1 MPKSVY
7 IRHALDAPRIHV
19 DMLDPDEE
27 PTFDG
32 LLHAM
37 TCFVNK
43 YYIPNTCVI
52 LTCSKGNQSLELKH
66 ALEDRIGKHK
76 IAVVLVSRNMADE
89 EYHPSDSFLV
99 SQRYSEDASNHDRWY
114 RVIQS
119 LRHRYQR
126 ILLCSDLFDDDSKHA
141 FFLYLQRQTVRPYC
155 SMVLAK
161 YPYHSLTHLQ
171 HPAYV
176 YCIRPLLCSTTNLGA
191 SAFIEIITNNNSHV
205 KDSITTSYICPKTLR
220 QEMAAWQF
228 LVRGVV
234 DPYEYDVM
242 KTDYL

>member
-1 MPKSVY
+1 
-7 IRHALDAPRIHV
+7 
-19 DMLDPDEE
+19 MLDPDEE

-43 YYIPNTCVI
+43 YYISNTCVI

-66 ALEDRIGKHK
+66 ALENRIGKHK
-76 IAVVLVSRNMADE
+76 IAVVLVSKNIADE

-99 SQRYSEDASNHDRWY
+99 SQRYSEDVSNHDRWN
-114 RVIQS
+114 RVIHS

-126 ILLCSDLFDDDSKHA
+126 ILLCCDLFEDNSTHA
-141 FFLYLQRQTVRPYC
+141 FFLYLQRQAVRPYC
-155 SMVLAK
+155 SMVLVK
-161 YPYHSLTHLQ
+161 YPYHTLSLLQ
-171 HPAYV
+171 HPANA
-176 YCIRPLLCSTTNLGA
+176 YCLRPLLYSTTNLGA
-191 SAFIEIITNNNSHV
+191 SVFIEIITNNNQHI
-205 KDSITTSYICPKTLR
+205 KDSITTSCICPKTLR

-234 DPYEYDVM
+234 DADKYDAMLVNS
-242 KTDYL
+242 L